1 MKVECFVTVNEVWA
15 FKTTDGKT
23 TVVGRAEP
31 SDHAAVSTTH
41 AVVHQEHTLTVRLS
55 DGFAEKCRTC
65 DVVGLIK
72 GQTCSFIDEYNDKMN
87 PL

>member
-1 MKVECFVTVNEVWA
+1 MTANEVWT
-15 FKTTDGKT
+15 FKTLSNGKIELA
-23 TVVGRAEP
+23 GRAALN
-31 SDHAAVSTTH
+31 DDAAPGVTRT
-41 AVVHQEHTLTVRLS
+41 VDHQEHALVVRLS

-72 GQTCSFIDEYNDKMN
+72 GQTCSLIDEYNDKVN